1 MSAEVPH
8 LHEIVRPIRE
18 IVLGLGEWVV
28 DKVIPQDVFTSLIQ
42 GESLQRTA
50 DAFDLSGLE
59 DDGDS

>member
-28 DKVIPQDVFTSLIQ
+28 DKVIPQDVFDDFAQ
-42 GESLQRTA
+42 GGASQMLDEAL
-50 DAFDLSGLE
+50 
-59 DDGDS
+59 DGQDS

>member
-28 DKVIPQDVFTSLIQ
+28 DKVIPQDVFDDFAQ
-42 GESLQRTA
+42 GGASQMLDEAL
-50 DAFDLSGLE
+50 
-59 DDGDS
+59 DGDS